1 MKYCSTKRRT
11 LRRGGRSI
19 ASSLHIRMS
28 SCNCLE
34 TPWHTYHARA
44 SGGLDAPGE
53 IDREGLGLAWSGKG
67 SDLEVKSISMS
78 PSMSSWGVS
87 ESAVSASG
95 EEELGSRDKLRVSS
109 VEPETVCGVVGSR
122 LRVHRGAEPP
132 S

>member
-11 LRRGGRSI
+11 LRGGGRSI
-19 ASSLHIRMS
+19 ASSLRIRMS
-28 SCNCLE
+28 SWYCLE
-34 TPWHTYHARA
+34 TSCHTYHARA
-44 SGGLDAPGE
+44 SGGLDAPSE
-53 IDREGLGLAWSGKG
+53 IGREELGLAWSGKG
-67 SDLEVKSISMS
+67 SDLEAKSISMS

-87 ESAVSASG
+87 ESAVSSSG

-122 LRVHRGAEPP
+122 LRVHLGAEPP